1 MAKVLKIAAAVTA
14 IAAITIATGGAA
26 AFGIAGA
33 LSTTVAGISA
43 GALLT
48 ASSVLSIGASLL
60 AKKPQAPRNSPESI
74 SRLNAS
80 IDPRTPRKIVFGQT
94 AMATDIRDQEY
105 TDNQTYLHRFIVT
118 ASHAVQSIDEI
129 WFDEKLAW
137 TASGGVQG
145 EFVGYLEVATRTE
158 GSAANAINIS
168 ARMGDTR
175 RFTGLAYIH
184 LRFKLTGNSKKT
196 ESPFAQSIPSRIT
209 IRGKGAKV
217 YDPRLDSTVPGGS
230 GSQRA
235 DDQSTWA
242 WDDDGARNPALQ
254 LLWYLLGW
262 RINDKLAVGLGIPKE
277 RIDLE
282 SFISA
287 ANLCDD
293 EISLAAGGAEPRYR
307 SDGVFSEAD
316 SPTTIIDA
324 LKASM
329 YADFDDVGG
338 KLRLFVFYND
348 LAVPQASFDT
358 GNVLGEFEW
367 RQTPALDETFNI
379 VRGIFTD
386 PSDNALYQPV
396 DYPQIELASVDGI
409 DRIDTF
415 DLPMVQSASQAQRLA
430 KQRLQRQQFG
440 GAFTCT
446 FDATG
451 WRIRKNSPIELSF
464 APLGWVNKLFRVAE
478 MEHRVDGTVPVVLR
492 EESPL
497 IYAWDEEEQAP
508 VQAAPPSTY
517 DFGKNPIV
525 QDIDAASV
533 VVIPPPAQTVFA
545 DFTGAPLAGQFPRT
559 LKPQVARG
567 STDIR
572 TNDAVTYAIVSS
584 DGISASVNNTTG
596 DAAKGWITVT
606 DGGSGTINLTV
617 TVSGTAF
624 GPYTIVFNR
633 VTGDPPSAGGSGA
646 KSASDNS
653 FPVVTSTS
661 DVTIAGP
668 MTVTVA
674 TGEDAA
680 CTFPAEY
687 NVTDSSNASAKLRGK
702 WQTSPAGAG
711 TWTDIGSY
719 ITGSASTWNAGDF
732 SGDPGSGAFNQ
743 TATGLAAGDYD
754 VRFIGAL
761 ADSTGTPDLT
771 IFEGTA
777 RVIVS

>member
-1 MAKVLKIAAAVTA
+1 MAKVLKVAALAVGAAAV
-14 IAAITIATGGAA
+14 IVATGGAGIGFLGA
-26 AFGIAGA
+26 AAAGLA
-33 LSTTVAGISA
+33 TAGLSA
-43 GALLT
+43 GLLIAAST
-48 ASSVLSIGASLL
+48 ALSIGASLI
-60 AKKPQAPRNSPESI
+60 AKKPQAPRNSPEAI
-74 SRLNAS
+74 NRLNAS

-137 TASGGVQG
+137 TSGGGAQG
-145 EFVGYLEVATRTE
+145 EFAGYLDVATRTE
-158 GSAANAINIS
+158 GSAVNAINIS
-168 ARMGDTR
+168 ARMGSTR
-175 RFTGLAYIH
+175 RYTGLAYVH
-184 LRFKLTGNSKKT
+184 LRFKLTGNTKRT
-196 ESPFAQSIPSRIT
+196 DSPFAQSIPSRIT

-242 WDDDGARNPALQ
+242 WDDDAARNPALQ

-262 RINDKLAVGLGIPKE
+262 RINDKLAVGLGIPQE

-282 SFISA
+282 SFIAA

-293 EISLAAGGAEPRYR
+293 EISLAAGGTEPRYR

-316 SPTTIIDA
+316 SPPTVIDA

-396 DYPQIELASVDGI
+396 DYPQIELDSVDGI

-464 APLGWVNKLFRVAE
+464 APLGWVDKLFRVAE

-497 IYAWDEEEQAP
+497 IYAWDEEEQPP

-525 QDIDAASV
+525 QGIDENAAAGALANSYTAGLAGNITQADAGSDV
-533 VVIPPPAQTVFA
+533 TVTIPTHTRVY
-545 DFTGAPLAGQFPRT
+545 TGAFPQRSVT
-559 LKPQVARG
+559 GGTITGLDYE
-567 STDIR
+567 TDYLIYY
-572 TNDAVTYAIVSS
+572 DDPELDGGAVTYQTTTIAADAYFSS
-584 DGISASVNNTTG
+584 DHPWRHFVARVTTV
-596 DAAKGWITVT
+596 AAGGTGGST
-606 DGGSGTINLTV
+606 GGSG
-617 TVSGTAF
+617 
-624 GPYTIVFNR
+624 
-633 VTGDPPSAGGSGA
+633 PPGSGGW
-646 KSASDNS
+646 D
-653 FPVVTSTS
+653 
-661 DVTIAGP
+661 
-668 MTVTVA
+668 
-674 TGEDAA
+674 
-680 CTFPAEY
+680 
-687 NVTDSSNASAKLRGK
+687 
-702 WQTSPAGAG
+702 
-711 TWTDIGSY
+711 
-719 ITGSASTWNAGDF
+719 
-732 SGDPGSGAFNQ
+732 GDPGTQ
-743 TATGLAAGDYD
+743 
-754 VRFIGAL
+754 I
-761 ADSTGTPDLT
+761 P
-771 IFEGTA
+771 
-777 RVIVS
+777 

>member
-48 ASSVLSIGASLL
+48 ASSILSIGASLL

-105 TDNQTYLHRFIVT
+105 TDNQTYLHRFIVN

-137 TASGGVQG
+137 TAGGSVQG
-145 EFVGYLEVATRTE
+145 EFVGYLTVATRTE

-168 ARMGDTR
+168 ARMGSTR

-235 DDQSTWA
+235 DNQSTWA
-242 WDDDGARNPALQ
+242 WDNDAARNPALQ

-262 RINDKLAVGLGIPKE
+262 RINGKLAVGLGIPKQ

-282 SFISA
+282 SFIAA

-293 EISLAAGGAEPRYR
+293 EISLAAGGTEPRYR

-316 SPTTIIDA
+316 SPTTVIDA

-348 LAVPQASFDT
+348 LAVPQASFTTD
-358 GNVLGEFEW
+358 NVLGEFEW

-446 FDATG
+446 LDATG

-464 APLGWVNKLFRVAE
+464 APLGWVDKLFRVAE

-497 IYAWDEEEQAP
+497 IYAWDEEEQPP

-517 DFGKNPIV
+517 DFSLNPIV
-525 QDIDAASV
+525 QGIDD
-533 VVIPPPAQTVFA
+533 A
-545 DFTGAPLAGQFPRT
+545 DTSEL
-559 LKPQVARG
+559 
-567 STDIR
+567 
-572 TNDAVTYAIVSS
+572 
-584 DGISASVNNTTG
+584 DGG
-596 DAAKGWITVT
+596 DATT
-606 DGGSGTINLTV
+606 
-617 TVSGTAF
+617 
-624 GPYTIVFNR
+624 
-633 VTGDPPSAGGSGA
+633 
-646 KSASDNS
+646 
-653 FPVVTSTS
+653 
-661 DVTIAGP
+661 
-668 MTVTVA
+668 
-674 TGEDAA
+674 EAA
-680 CTFPAEY
+680 P
-687 NVTDSSNASAKLRGK
+687 
-702 WQTSPAGAG
+702 
-711 TWTDIGSY
+711 
-719 ITGSASTWNAGDF
+719 
-732 SGDPGSGAFNQ
+732 
-743 TATGLAAGDYD
+743 
-754 VRFIGAL
+754 
-761 ADSTGTPDLT
+761 
-771 IFEGTA
+771 
-777 RVIVS
+777 